1 MNGSF
6 GKFPKPSAGDG
17 KPESSHD
24 AISVD
29 TVEPIAQ
36 VAQELERQLAAKNEP
51 GSLSPQE
58 AEDLNDTLRELGL

>member
-17 KPESSHD
+17 KPESAHEVS
-24 AISVD
+24 SSD

-36 VAQELERQLAAKNEP
+36 VAHELERKLAAKNEP